1 MSNSEL
7 PASLSRPRPVISL
20 DVLRSR
26 RSWARDT
33 VSGAEQ
39 NPTEAELHDMT
50 NEMEAEANETID
62 FPEFLSLMTRKLKVK
77 DTEEELVGI
86 FKVLNRDETISSTL
100 QSHAKWDVYG

>member
-1 MSNSEL
+1 MFNSEL

-26 RSWARDT
+26 RSW
-33 VSGAEQ
+33 SLEQ

-50 NEMEAEANETID
+50 NEMEAEANDTID
-62 FPEFLSLMTRKLKVK
+62 FLEFLSAKTREMEVQ

-100 QSHAKWDVYG
+100 QCHAKWDVYE